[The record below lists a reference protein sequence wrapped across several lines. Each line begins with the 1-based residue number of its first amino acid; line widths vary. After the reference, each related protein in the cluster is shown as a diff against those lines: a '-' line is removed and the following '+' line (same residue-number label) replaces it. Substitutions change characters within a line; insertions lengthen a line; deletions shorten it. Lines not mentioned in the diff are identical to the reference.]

1 MFLNVT
7 AWLLPLY
14 IPVSILCIRWRCTQ
28 LSSKFDC
35 FGSTVLLYIFPNLF
49 FHRSGSSRSEIN
61 ASAGKAHN
69 TVPKLFCK
77 CYCTDSSEGTY
88 SVIFLF
94 CGLDFWVSCHNLFYE
109 LCCKPSSNRSFFRRN
124 IFIWFHV
131 IIPIMGLW
139 SEPDASDQ
147 PPVILSIQVRDLRH
161 DTRVLATGDSQH
173 YYTE

>member
-1 MFLNVT
+1 
-7 AWLLPLY
+7 
-14 IPVSILCIRWRCTQ
+14 
-28 LSSKFDC
+28 
-35 FGSTVLLYIFPNLF
+35 
-49 FHRSGSSRSEIN
+49 
-61 ASAGKAHN
+61 
-69 TVPKLFCK
+69 
-77 CYCTDSSEGTY
+77 
-88 SVIFLF
+88 
-94 CGLDFWVSCHNLFYE
+94 